1 MSHREIPHIC
11 AMKATPIT
19 ANTPLL
25 ICICVAAPGNGNMVA
40 EPVGL
45 GDVDVDV
52 DVVVVVE
59 VPLPVTLRFRQ
70 ICFTR
75 VPNAGSVISNHAQ

>member
-1 MSHREIPHIC
+1 MN
-11 AMKATPIT
+11 ATPTT

-25 ICICVAAPGNGNMVA
+25 ICNCVAAPGNGNIVA

-45 GDVDVDV
+45 GDVD
-52 DVVVVVE
+52 VVVE

-75 VPNAGSVISNHAQ
+75 DPNAGSLISNHAKIRRRRMEGI